1 MGQER
6 AYLGVW
12 ATENLR
18 MRCVR
23 LARSRAMSAH
33 AIARGAGIDVAS
45 LLRFMNR
52 QRTLTLPSAGRL
64 AAFLGLELR
73 PTRKG

>member
-1 MGQER
+1 MSKRRQPKPTGLEKV
-6 AYLGVW
+6 L
-12 ATENLR
+12 
-18 MRCVR
+18 R
-23 LARSRAMSAH
+23 LAVEKSGMSAH
-33 AIARGAGIDVAS
+33 AIAKGAGIDVAS

-73 PTRKG
+73 PTRRS